1 MAEAIPPGWSE
12 SASPFHKG
20 SRALQ
25 AHLGVE
31 DKLDAIGRRS
41 VRAYLTEQHR
51 EFFAQLPFVLVGSV
65 DDSGQPWASMLC
77 APPGFVSAPTTTSL
91 QIDARVHSDDPLAQN
106 LRIGAPLGLLGIELP
121 TRRRNRANGRV
132 AAVSADGFVLNV
144 AQAFGNCP
152 KYIQART
159 HRFEE
164 AAPAPGRAQRSD
176 SLTPA
181 AMALIAAADT
191 CFIATAF
198 AGEQSDASD
207 AGVEVSH
214 RGGKPGFVHSDDAHT
229 LLMPDFVG
237 NFHFRTLGNL
247 LLHPHAGLLFLDF
260 THGDLLY
267 VAADVEIVWAGPSV
281 NRFVGAERVLKFR
294 VRSAVHIPQATPLR
308 FSEPTYSPF
317 LERMGSWTAVDKD
330 GGSER
335 L

>member
-12 SASPFHKG
+12 SASPFHRG

-65 DDSGQPWASMLC
+65 DDTGQPWASMLC
-77 APPGFVSAPTTTSL
+77 APPGFVGAPTATSL
-91 QIDARVHSDDPLAQN
+91 QIDARVHSDDPLARN
-106 LRIGAPLGLLGIELP
+106 LRTGAPLGVLGIELP
-121 TRRRNRANGRV
+121 TRRRNRANGRI
-132 AAVSADGFVLNV
+132 AAVSDEGFVLTV
-144 AQAFGNCP
+144 MQAFGNCP
-152 KYIQART
+152 KYIQARM

-164 AAPAPGRAQRSD
+164 AAPVPGAVRRSD

-181 AMALIAAADT
+181 AMVLIGAADT

-198 AGEQSDASD
+198 PGEQSDAS
-207 AGVEVSH
+207 VEVSH
-214 RGGKPGFVHSDDAHT
+214 RGGKPGFVHSDDAYT

-247 LLHPHAGLLFLDF
+247 LLHPRAGLLFLDF
-260 THGDLLY
+260 SHGDLLY

-294 VRSAVHIPQATPLR
+294 VRGVVHIPQATPLR
-308 FSEPTYSPF
+308 FSEPMYSPF
-317 LERMGSWTAVDKD
+317 LERMGSWAAADRD
-330 GGSER
+330 GGSEHR
-335 L
+335 